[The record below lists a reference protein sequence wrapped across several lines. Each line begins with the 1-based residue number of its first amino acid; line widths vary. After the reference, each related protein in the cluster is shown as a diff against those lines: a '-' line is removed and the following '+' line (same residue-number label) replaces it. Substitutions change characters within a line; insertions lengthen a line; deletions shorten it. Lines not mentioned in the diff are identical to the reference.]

1 MLSKVDTLTSKGLK
15 ALASRQFHLHYDQ
28 PTYYSDILFE
38 KFKASKNQA
47 RFLKLIWAFGVSWPG
62 DPIEIAKLCP
72 DLCPVFGT
80 PLDYGRGLNRIFNP
94 SIDND
99 EGFYQPT
106 IDHIVSRSEAKALGW
121 SEAQINCI
129 ENYVVVCRKANQYK
143 SDMSSKGEFDQFVAG
158 MNATYY
164 YS

>member
-1 MLSKVDTLTSKGLK
+1 MLSKVDTLTSEGLE
-15 ALASRQFHLHYDQ
+15 ALAIRQFYLHYDQ
-28 PTYYSDILFE
+28 TTYYSDILFE
-38 KFKASKNQA
+38 KFKASKNQV

-62 DPIEIAKLCP
+62 DAIEIAKLCP
-72 DLCPVFGT
+72 DVCPVFGT

-121 SEAQINCI
+121 SEEQINCI

-143 SDMSSKGEFDQFVAG
+143 SDMSSKEEFDRFVTG

-164 YS
+164 S